1 MAGSQT
7 LLKKVWLQPTIAE
20 KFSGPE
26 LVISC
31 PELGINPLNTEGKT
45 GRAV

>member
-1 MAGSQT
+1 MAGSQS

-31 PELGINPLNTEGKT
+31 PEQGNPLNTEAKT